1 MWDLNL
7 KLKLYRIIVLS
18 FLDGF
23 VLMPL
28 LSLIYRDGYA
38 KCVFWSWSFV
48 GEGKWIGKKKKL
60 KFSLYQSFFE
70 VLTLF
75 ILLCMTAHTI
85 PTKFLE
91 PNTNQVFI
99 LGFFQVQKY

>member
-1 MWDLNL
+1 M
-7 KLKLYRIIVLS
+7 
-18 FLDGF
+18 
-23 VLMPL
+23 
-28 LSLIYRDGYA
+28 
-38 KCVFWSWSFV
+38 

-70 VLTLF
+70 VLTLL
-75 ILLCMTAHTI
+75 IPLCMTAHTI

-99 LGFFQVQKY
+99 LGFSGSKILITWLYIYIYTHTRCVSLNMIQAPFSFFIFFT